1 MRDDDD
7 PEKWRMKGQTEIKH
21 QILQA
26 YLKPWLPK
34 ISEVASSVNYIDGFA
49 GRGRYED
56 GSPGS
61 PIIAMQAAAD
71 KESAISRKLNSFNC
85 YFIEENASIYGDL
98 EYEIE
103 NFKPNAPNFVNTFPE
118 NTTFKRFSEG
128 FIEKNQKYC
137 DPSFIFVDPFGFS
150 GLPFEVVNQLLNLR
164 TTGTEVFIT
173 FMSGKMAQ
181 FMENDEHAS
190 AIDEILGT
198 SIWRDRIDT
207 CAGKDDRAKQFVQLY
222 QDRLRNQA
230 GVKHV
235 WPFEMLE
242 ETKSQN
248 CYYLIHATN
257 HFEGFKL
264 MKKVM
269 YRKGAGDQFAYL
281 GPDHYPFEDG
291 QDSLSNYGMT
301 DQQEADIEGLS
312 EYLYER
318 FNGEKMTFNEVLEQ
332 SLEETKLV
340 VKHYRE
346 ACKNL
351 AKRNKVQIEHRPNM
365 PKGRTQSG
373 LGEDDYVI
381 FEDQS
386 LERWI

>member
-1 MRDDDD
+1 MRGDSD
-7 PEKWRMKGQTEIKH
+7 PEKWRMKGQTEVKH

-34 ISEVASSVNYIDGFA
+34 ISEISPTVNYIDGFA

-61 PIIAMQAAAD
+61 PIIALRAAAE
-71 KESAISRKLNSFNC
+71 KEAAISSKLRSFNC
-85 YFIEENASIYGDL
+85 YFIEDNSDIYGDL
-98 EYEIE
+98 EKEIE
-103 NFKPNAPNFVNTFPE
+103 KLKPDTPEFVNTDPK
-118 NTTFKRFSEG
+118 NTKFKDFSED
-128 FIEKNQKYC
+128 FIEKNQEYC
-137 DPSFIFVDPFGFS
+137 KPSFIFIDPFGFS
-150 GLPFEVVNQLLNLR
+150 GLPFDIVDQLLNLR

-181 FMENDEHAS
+181 FMENEEHAS
-190 AIDEILGT
+190 AITEILGT
-198 SIWRDRIDT
+198 DIWKEKIEPN
-207 CAGKDDRAKQFVQLY
+207 AGKNERAEQFVQLY

-230 GVKHV
+230 GVEYV
-235 WPFEMLE
+235 WPFEMME

-269 YRKGAGDQFAYL
+269 YRKGAGNQFAYL
-281 GPDHYPFEDG
+281 GPDHYPFEDN
-291 QDSLSNYGMT
+291 QDSLSNYGVT

-312 EYLYER
+312 EYLYQR
-318 FNGEKMTFNEVLEQ
+318 FKGEKLTFNEVLEE

-351 AKRNKVQIEHRPNM
+351 EERSKIKIEHRPNM

-373 LGEDDYVI
+373 LGEDDFVI

-386 LERWI
+386 LDRWI